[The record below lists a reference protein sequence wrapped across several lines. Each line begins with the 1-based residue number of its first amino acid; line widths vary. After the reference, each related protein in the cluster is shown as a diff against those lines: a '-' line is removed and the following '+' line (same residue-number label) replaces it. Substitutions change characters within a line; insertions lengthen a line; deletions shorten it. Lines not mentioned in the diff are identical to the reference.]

1 MDPLYPMPD
10 ILLIQPP
17 IRDFYLTAKRTI
29 PYGLSAIAAAL
40 IKEGFSVDILDGLAT
55 SRARIIATPV
65 EMYHLQKYYGKPDL
79 SPFGLFHHYKHF
91 GYDYDHLGAVA
102 KHSNA
107 HMIGISSLFT
117 AYADEAI
124 RLAECIKTYC
134 HDSHIVL
141 GGHHPTVLP
150 ESVMNSSSVDFVIR
164 GDGEVSLPL
173 LAKALT
179 NGSKMKG
186 IPGIVFRKN
195 DGSLHINAPACLTN
209 PDEMP
214 LPAVHL
220 LKHQYYRRNRK
231 GAMVIAA
238 TRGCPMACSYCCL
251 RKSPYRKRSVQ
262 SVMDEI
268 QAARKLFDVG
278 FIDFED
284 ENLSLDRRWFLQLL
298 TELHKRFNGCEMELR
313 AMNGLYPPSLD
324 EEIVYAMQRAGFK
337 TLNLSLC
344 STSPSQ
350 LERFNRNDATTAF
363 NAALS
368 WAEKWGLDAVGY
380 IIAGGPF
387 QSAEESISDLLF
399 LAQKRVLVGLSIFY
413 PAPGSPDYK
422 LCKTFDLLPDTFS
435 LLRASALPLS
445 HTTSRTESITLLR
458 LARIL
463 NFIKLLID
471 RGQKIPPPVPMDE
484 TVNIKNKDRT
494 KAGKLLLQWFLY
506 DGQIRG
512 LGAGGEVITHKI
524 APELADQF
532 IKGLNQIRI
541 RGVRSPTAGVRVIG

>member
-1 MDPLYPMPD
+1 MSD

-17 IRDFYLTAKRTI
+17 VRDFYLTAKRTM
-29 PYGLSAIAAAL
+29 PYGLSSIAAAL

-55 SRARIIATPV
+55 SRSRVIDTPD
-65 EMYHLQKYYGKPDL
+65 EMSHLHQYYDKPDL

-91 GYDYDHLGAVA
+91 GYDYDHLGAAA
-102 KHSNA
+102 KHSHA
-107 HMIGISSLFT
+107 HVIGISSLFT

-124 RLAECIKTYC
+124 RLAECVRTYC
-134 HDSHIVL
+134 PDSHIVL

-150 ESVMNSSSVDFVIR
+150 DAVMNSSAVDFVIR
-164 GDGEVSLPL
+164 GDGEISFPL

-179 NGSKMKG
+179 NGSTVEG

-195 DGSLHINAPACLTN
+195 DGSLHINGPARLKN
-209 PDEMP
+209 PDGLP

-220 LKHQYYRRNRK
+220 LKHPYYRRNRK
-231 GAMVIAA
+231 GAIVIAA

-251 RKSPYRKRSVQ
+251 RKSPFRKRRVQ

-284 ENLSLDRRWFLQLL
+284 ENLSLDRRWFLHLL
-298 TELHKRFNGCEMELR
+298 TELHNRFNGCGMELR

-324 EEIVYAMQRAGFK
+324 EKIVGAMQRAGFK

-350 LERFNRNDATTAF
+350 LIRFNRNDATTAF

-387 QSAEESISDLLF
+387 QKAEDSISDLLF

-422 LCKTFDLLPDTFS
+422 LCKTFDLLPETFS

-445 HTTSRTESITLLR
+445 HTTSRTESVTLLR
-458 LARIL
+458 LTRIL
-463 NFIKLLID
+463 NFMKLLID
-471 RGQKIPPPVPMDE
+471 QGQKIPPPVPIDE
-484 TVNIKNKDRT
+484 TVNIKKKDRVN
-494 KAGKLLLQWFLY
+494 AGKLLLQWFF
-506 DGQIRG
+506 IRRPNQ
-512 LGAGGEVITHKI
+512 GAGSG
-524 APELADQF
+524 
-532 IKGLNQIRI
+532 
-541 RGVRSPTAGVRVIG
+541 RGSHNP

>member
-1 MDPLYPMPD
+1 MTD

-29 PYGLSAIAAAL
+29 PYGLSSMAAVL
-40 IKEGFSVDILDGLAT
+40 IEEGFSVDILDGLAT
-55 SRARIIATPV
+55 SRSRIIDTPP
-65 EMYHLQKYYGKPDL
+65 EMNHLHEYYGELDL

-91 GYDYDHLGAVA
+91 GYDFDHLGSLA

-107 HMIGISSLFT
+107 DLIGISSLFT
-117 AYADEAI
+117 PYADEAI
-124 RLAECIKTYC
+124 RLAECVRAC
-134 HDSHIVL
+134 CPESHIVL

-150 ESVMNSSSVDFVIR
+150 ESVMNSSAVDFVIR

-173 LAKALT
+173 LAKALI
-179 NGSKMKG
+179 NGSALEA
-186 IPGIVFRKN
+186 IPGIVFRKK
-195 DGSLHINAPACLTN
+195 DGSIHINPSARLKN
-209 PDEMP
+209 PDAVP

-220 LKHQYYRRNRK
+220 LKHQFYRRKKK

-251 RKSPYRKRSVQ
+251 RQSPYRKRGVQ
-262 SVMDEI
+262 SIMDEI

-284 ENLSLDRRWFLQLL
+284 ENLSLDRHWFLQLL
-298 TELHKRFNGCEMELR
+298 TELHKRFDGCGMELR

-324 EEIVYAMQRAGFK
+324 EEIIYAMQKTGFK
-337 TLNLSLC
+337 TLNLSLG

-350 LERFNRNDATTAF
+350 LERFDRNDATTAF
-363 NAALS
+363 NDALS
-368 WAEKWGLDAVGY
+368 WTEKWGLEAVGY

-387 QSAEESISDLLF
+387 QSAEDSISDLLF

-413 PAPGSPDYK
+413 PAPGSPDYE
-422 LCKTFDLLPDTFS
+422 LCKTHALLPDTYS

-463 NFIKLLID
+463 NFIKRLID
-471 RGQKIPPPVPMDE
+471 RGQKIPPPAPIDG
-484 TVNIKNKDRT
+484 TVKIKYKDRV
-494 KAGKLLLQWFLY
+494 KAGRLLLQWFLY

-512 LGAGGEVITHKI
+512 LGAGGEVLTHKI
-524 APELADQF
+524 APQLTDHF

-541 RGVRSPTAGVRVIG
+541 RGVTSPAAGVRVIE